1 MTDHCRSR
9 RSRCHQDRQSEA
21 LNDLRVEEHRL
32 LVYVWRQWRFRLVL
46 LPVKTAGRYQKSF
59 TAMTRLLLL
68 FFSSLALIGSGFIQH
83 EHRRHELTLLAR
95 RVVALGSVQ
104 DFGTV
109 AARAVL
115 SHQAFS
121 FTRRQ
126 GKRYGQ

>member
-1 MTDHCRSR
+1 MFF
-9 RSRCHQDRQSEA
+9 
-21 LNDLRVEEHRL
+21 
-32 LVYVWRQWRFRLVL
+32 WGQWRFRLVL
-46 LPVKTAGRYQKSF
+46 LPAETAGRYQKSF

-109 AARAVL
+109 VALAAL
-115 SHQAFS
+115 SHQAFT
-121 FTRRQ
+121 FTCRQ
-126 GKRYGQ
+126 GNSQTDLAITANNFLKPPSSNIIRESIPIA